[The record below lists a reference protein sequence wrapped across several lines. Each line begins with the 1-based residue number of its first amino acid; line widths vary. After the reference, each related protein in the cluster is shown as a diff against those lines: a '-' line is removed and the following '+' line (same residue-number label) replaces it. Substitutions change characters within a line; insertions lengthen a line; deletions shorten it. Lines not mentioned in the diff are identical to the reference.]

1 VVSEVVI
8 EYNSGNWSM
17 VDMVVDVRSLFVLFY
32 FVLFLRLLCFGVW
45 CLCAL
50 K

>member
-1 VVSEVVI
+1 MVSEVVI

-32 FVLFLRLLCFGVW
+32 FVLLLLCFGVW